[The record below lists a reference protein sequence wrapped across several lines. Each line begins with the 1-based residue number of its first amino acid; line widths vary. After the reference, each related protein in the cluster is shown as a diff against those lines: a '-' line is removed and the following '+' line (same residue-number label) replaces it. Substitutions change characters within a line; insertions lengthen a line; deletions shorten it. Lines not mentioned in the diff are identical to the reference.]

1 MDFGGS
7 VAAMITSLKN
17 NARKRKTLYD
27 NKDLFY
33 KVSST
38 KTYVT
43 DKKATP
49 DQLREIRK
57 RLKEENRR
65 QRQIN
70 LKIGL
75 FVLIIIGLIMW
86 LIFKLYKRGV
96 FDIL

>member
-1 MDFGGS
+1 MGFGGS
-7 VAAMITSLKN
+7 VSAMITTLKN

-27 NKDLFY
+27 NKDFFN

-49 DQLREIRK
+49 QQLREIRK
-57 RLKEENRR
+57 RLEKENKK
-65 QRQIN
+65 QKLVN
-70 LKIGL
+70 LRVGL
-75 FVLIIIGLIMW
+75 FVFIIIGLIMW
-86 LIFKLYKRGV
+86 LIVKLYKRGV

>member
-1 MDFGGS
+1 MGFGGS
-7 VAAMITSLKN
+7 VSAMITSLKN

-27 NKDLFY
+27 NKDFFN

-49 DQLREIRK
+49 QQLREIRK
-57 RLKEENRR
+57 RLEKENKK
-65 QRQIN
+65 QKLVN
-70 LKIGL
+70 LRVGL
-75 FVLIIIGLIMW
+75 FVFIIIGLIMW
-86 LIFKLYKRGV
+86 LIVKLYKRGV